1 MLMPQDALLPVLHA
15 GESGDTFL
23 LKLML
28 YQNDIETIFAYAMQ
42 ANNPADETPTDVVN
56 QFIRFKM
63 FYQASMPAQAGQA
76 AASGTDQIQSSL
88 MPLIFLKSAANGDE
102 APEQPLDQGKI
113 DYLVNAV
120 KMDNVINNVQR

>member
-1 MLMPQDALLPVLHA
+1 MGTTPAPITTTSTVPVTTTTTPVADEWSTWGTCSAACGNGEEKRTKGTQVETRKCHIKFCGREVWLLSMLMPQDALLPVLHA

-56 QFIRFKM
+56 QFIRF
-63 FYQASMPAQAGQA
+63 
-76 AASGTDQIQSSL
+76 
-88 MPLIFLKSAANGDE
+88 
-102 APEQPLDQGKI
+102 
-113 DYLVNAV
+113 
-120 KMDNVINNVQR
+120 